1 MKKAMI
7 IGMVAVLA
15 AGTAIAQDDVVM
27 VDQMGGSSASEV
39 QATLEAALVSSHV
52 WRGQVRN
59 NDFVFQPQMTVSQ
72 YGVSLNIWANY
83 DFGSNF
89 NDIKGDTSEIDF
101 SLAYTLPID
110 LSEVTVDLGL
120 INYQYPAN
128 GDRTIN
134 NNNTGIN
141 ARSTTE
147 LFARATVQSWKQY
160 VIPSVT
166 FFGDIAQA
174 DGVYMLFDIV
184 APYQISDYLWVEGGI
199 SAGWGN
205 TSYNDYYFG
214 QNGDG
219 TGTQDAGWNDYNFYG
234 NASYEI
240 LDNLTASLSLA
251 YTFLEGGSIRSE
263 AAEIYE
269 AKEKFYGGVNI
280 AYDF

>member
-1 MKKAMI
+1 MKKVMI
-7 IGMVAVLA
+7 FGMVAVCV
-15 AGTAIAQDDVVM
+15 AGGAIAQDDVV
-27 VDQMGGSSASEV
+27 VVGQMGGSDASEV
-39 QATLEAALVSSHV
+39 EVSVEAALVSSHV

-59 NDFVFQPQMTVSQ
+59 NDFVFQPQVTIEQ

-83 DFGSNF
+83 DLGESF
-89 NDIKGDTSEIDF
+89 NGIEGDTSEMDF
-101 SLAYTLPID
+101 SLAYTLPLD
-110 LSEVTVDLGL
+110 YSEVTFDLGL

-128 GDRTIN
+128 GDGIN
-134 NNNTGIN
+134 NMGTN

-184 APYQISDYLWVEGGI
+184 APYQISDYLWVEGGV

-240 LDNLTASLSLA
+240 MENLTASVNLT
-251 YTFLEGGSIRSE
+251 YTMLEGGSIRSE
-263 AAEIYE
+263 AKEIYE
-269 AKEKFYGGVNI
+269 SGEKFYGGVNI

>member
-1 MKKAMI
+1 
-7 IGMVAVLA
+7 VAVLA
-15 AGTAIAQDDVVM
+15 AGGATAQNDMVM
-27 VDQMGGSSASEV
+27 GDQMGGSDASEV
-39 QATLEAALVSSHV
+39 LVTVEGALISSHV

-59 NDFVFQPQMTVSQ
+59 NDIVFQPQVTVSQ

-83 DFGSNF
+83 DLGSNYLG
-89 NDIKGDTSEIDF
+89 IEGDTSEIDF

-110 LSEVTVDLGL
+110 LSEVSFDVGL

-128 GDRTIN
+128 GDGTKN
-134 NNNTGIN
+134 MGVN

-160 VIPSVT
+160 VIPSYT
-166 FFGDIAQA
+166 LFGDIAQA
-174 DGVYMLFDIV
+174 DGIYMLFDIV

-214 QNGDG
+214 QNGNG

-240 LDNLTASLSLA
+240 MENLTASVNLT
-251 YTFLEGGSIRSE
+251 YTLLEGGSIRS
-263 AAEIYE
+263 AGKTIYE
-269 AKEKFYGGVNI
+269 NGEKLYGGVNI